1 MSAEK
6 TTFCSAALRP
16 GLQQNCSQP
25 TLSPFSGCDEANG
38 PETRSF
44 LCESMPSQARVPRR
58 RCRVPGQFPCASPKP
73 KAQILSPAP
82 AAPPRQPRLMI
93 HSCGSEAVNHR
104 SPSPSCESPAVL
116 TRVVIYLR
124 RAVQSGSP
132 GAVSGKRLRLKCYTV
147 SLSGTR
153 DRHWWQPKGCCGP
166 PSPEGAA
173 APG

>member
-1 MSAEK
+1 
-6 TTFCSAALRP
+6 
-16 GLQQNCSQP
+16 
-25 TLSPFSGCDEANG
+25 
-38 PETRSF
+38 
-44 LCESMPSQARVPRR
+44 MPSQARVPRR
-58 RCRVPGQFPCASPKP
+58 RCRVPGQFPCASPNP
-73 KAQILSPAP
+73 KAQSPSPAP

-132 GAVSGKRLRLKCYTV
+132 GAVSGKRLRLKCYTI

-166 PSPEGAA
+166 PSPQGGNCSRLTCHIP
-173 APG
+173 PGQQQGCAGHWCSPVSRCSSCHSELPCQK